1 MTDSAEV
8 AVNQHT
14 IFTTSFTGLKAVRTS
29 RKTWSGSA
37 TFATWP
43 STEAVQTW
51 DKGGLRFAPAWQR
64 GSWVSSFGRTWQPLF
79 LSDGSV
85 RIVAVGDAIDLE

>member
-14 IFTTSFTGLKAVRTS
+14 IFTTSFTSLRAVRTN

-37 TFATWP
+37 TYATWP
-43 STEAVQTW
+43 PTGASQATIRRW
-51 DKGGLRFAPAWQR
+51 DHSDWNV
-64 GSWVSSFGRTWQPLF
+64 GSWDSSFGRTWQPLF
-79 LSDGSV
+79 LSDGRV
-85 RIVAVGDAIDLE
+85 RIVAVADAIALD

>member
-1 MTDSAEV
+1 MTDSAEAV
-8 AVNQHT
+8 VNQHT
-14 IFTTSFTGLKAVRTS
+14 IFTTSFTALKAVRTS

-37 TFATWP
+37 TYATWP
-43 STEAVQTW
+43 ATADDLPGAHW
-51 DKGGLRFAPAWQR
+51 AR
-64 GSWVSSFGRTWQPLF
+64 GEWNLGNWASSFERTWQPLF